1 LCGGACDDAGGVL
14 QTAAESTAASPSVR
28 ATDARPGRGWIA
40 YVLAWVTGALV
51 WSLVSA
57 SSMRTSPLKTLPFGL
72 LIMSVAGVLGVGVWR
87 LTARLPWDRRGPR
100 FYVTHLMAL
109 AGYAIPYAVA
119 LYVPEFVRRDIGD
132 ALMTIIKSPVIGWN
146 LLMGSWLYIV
156 VAALSY
162 AVRADERRQTQA
174 LSEAEARELAQR
186 AQLGALRA
194 QLNHHFLFN
203 ALHSV
208 SALVTTDPRAAD
220 EAIDRLGG
228 LLRYTLSDDGHMVM
242 FRNEWNFARD
252 YLEFERLRLG
262 DRLSTIID
270 ITPDAFDVSVPSF
283 VLQPLIENAVHH
295 AVASRPSG
303 GTISVAAHV
312 DGDRLILRVSDDG
325 PGSATPSARP
335 GTGLS
340 SLRRRLD
347 AHYGDRAQMIVDS
360 APSRGFSV
368 TVALPATAEETSA

>member
-1 LCGGACDDAGGVL
+1 MF
-14 QTAAESTAASPSVR
+14 QAESESRDAIVAR
-28 ATDARPGRGWIA
+28 ATSGSPGRGWLA
-40 YVLAWVTGALV
+40 YVLAWLTVALV
-51 WSLVSA
+51 WTLVSA
-57 SSMRTSPLKTLPFGL
+57 SSMRASPLKTLPYGL
-72 LIMSVAGVLGVGVWR
+72 LVMTVAGVLGVGVWR
-87 LTARLPWDRRGPR
+87 LTERLHWDRRGPR
-100 FYVTHLMAL
+100 FYAIHLAAL
-109 AGYAIPYAVA
+109 TAYAIPYALA
-119 LYVPEFVRRDIGD
+119 LYMPEFARRDFGTAIV
-132 ALMTIIKSPVIGWN
+132 TVITSPVIGWN
-146 LLMGSWLYIV
+146 LLMGSWLYLV

-162 AVRADERRQTQA
+162 AVRADERRRTQA

-208 SALVTTDPRAAD
+208 SALVTTDPKAAD

-228 LLRYTLSDDGHMVM
+228 LLRYTLSGDTHMVM
-242 FRNEWNFARD
+242 FRSEWSFARD

-262 DRLSTIID
+262 DRLSTTID
-270 ITPDAFDVSVPSF
+270 IAPEAFDVSVPTF

-303 GTISVAAHV
+303 GTISVGARV
-312 DGDRLILRVSDDG
+312 DGGQLVLRVSDDG
-325 PGSATPSARP
+325 PGSVTPGDGP

-347 AHYGDRAQMIVDS
+347 AHYGDRARMVVDT

-368 TVALPATAEETSA
+368 TVALPAMPEESPA

>member
-1 LCGGACDDAGGVL
+1 
-14 QTAAESTAASPSVR
+14 
-28 ATDARPGRGWIA
+28 
-40 YVLAWVTGALV
+40 
-51 WSLVSA
+51 
-57 SSMRTSPLKTLPFGL
+57 MRVSPLKTLPFGV
-72 LIMSVAGVLGVGVWR
+72 LIMSVAGVLGVAVWR

-100 FYVTHLMAL
+100 FYVTHLIAL
-109 AGYAIPYAVA
+109 GLYAIPYALA
-119 LYVPEFVRRDIGD
+119 LFVPEFARRGLGD
-132 ALMTIIKSPVIGWN
+132 ALITIVKSPVIGWN

-162 AVRADERRQTQA
+162 AVRADERQRTQA

-208 SALVTTDPRAAD
+208 SALVTTDPQAAD

-242 FRNEWNFARD
+242 FRSEWNFACD

-262 DRLSTIID
+262 DRLSTRID
-270 ITPDAFDVSVPSF
+270 IAPEAFDVSVPSF

-303 GTISVAAHV
+303 GTINIAARVEDH
-312 DGDRLILRVSDDG
+312 RLVLCVSDDG
-325 PGSATPSARP
+325 PGAAAPSGARP

-347 AHYGDRAQMIVDS
+347 AHYGGRAEMVVD
-360 APSRGFSV
+360 AVPSHGFSV
-368 TVALPATAEETSA
+368 TVRLPVTPDEATA